1 MNKTRLF
8 KKALIVV
15 TIYVAASAVI
25 IAVLAVFTDSSWD

>member
-8 KKALIVV
+8 KKALIV
-15 TIYVAASAVI
+15 IYVAASAVI